1 MRQTATTPLPAAR
14 SLSPEEGPM
23 SKTHAAA
30 AAELDALVEER
41 VDLALSN
48 PDVRAQLAQRGI
60 SLQEA
65 RAQLVAY
72 TQRSLDLPLA

>member
-1 MRQTATTPLPAAR
+1 
-14 SLSPEEGPM
+14 M

-41 VDLALSN
+41 VDLALSD
-48 PDVRAQLAQRGI
+48 PDVRAQLAARGI

-65 RAQLVAY
+65 RVRLIAY

>member
-1 MRQTATTPLPAAR
+1 
-14 SLSPEEGPM
+14 M

-30 AAELDALVEER
+30 AAELDALVAER
-41 VDLALSN
+41 VDLALSD
-48 PDVRAQLAQRGI
+48 PGTRAQLAARGI

-65 RAQLVAY
+65 RARLIAY